1 MFINYFSILKE
12 MRDFGKRTWAPGAQ
26 EHGPQA
32 LETMCPRVQAM
43 GPAAPGLR
51 TKGPGAP
58 GSQDL
63 PPPPPTTLVPPKPKP
78 SRPGRTIGP
87 IDI

>member
-58 GSQDL
+58 GSQDRPL
-63 PPPPPTTLVPPKPKP
+63 PPRPPHWFPP
-78 SRPGRTIGP
+78 SQNQAGP
-87 IDI
+87 AGPLAQ

>member
-63 PPPPPTTLVPPKPKP
+63 PLPPPTTLIPPEPKL
-78 SRPGRTIGP
+78 SRPGRTLAP

>member
-12 MRDFGKRTWAPGAQ
+12 MRDSGKRTWAPGAK

-63 PPPPPTTLVPPKPKP
+63 PPPRPPHWFPP
-78 SRPGRTIGP
+78 SQNQAGP
-87 IDI
+87 AGPLAQ

>member
-51 TKGPGAP
+51 TEGPGAP

-63 PPPPPTTLVPPKPKP
+63 PPPAHHTGSLQAKTKPARQDLDP
-78 SRPGRTIGP
+78 IG
-87 IDI
+87 I